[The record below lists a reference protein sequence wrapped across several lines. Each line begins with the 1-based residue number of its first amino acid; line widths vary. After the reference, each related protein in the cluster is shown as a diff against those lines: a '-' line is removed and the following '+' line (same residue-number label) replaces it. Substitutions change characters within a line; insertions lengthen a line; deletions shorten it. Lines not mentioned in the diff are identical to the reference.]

1 MIDVAGAW
9 YERAAF
15 ALFGI
20 ALAASAA
27 TLLHLQADLS
37 FVLDEWDFLL
47 ARRDFDAAALLD
59 PHNEHISVLPVL
71 VYKALLS
78 AFGMDSPLPFQVAQ
92 VFAALVAA
100 ALLFVYV
107 RRRVGAWGALAAVI
121 PILFLGASWANL
133 LSAFQ
138 VAFFG
143 AIACGLGAV
152 LLFERADRRADP
164 VVCMLLVLAVL
175 WQSLGLAFVAGIGVA
190 VILGR
195 DRLGRAYVAVIPAA
209 VFAAWW
215 LGWGHQADSQ
225 FTLENLISSPLY
237 VFDGFAA
244 SISSLL
250 GFVGGGPEADL
261 VTYGRPLLVIA
272 IVVAALRVR
281 RIGGIPRGLV
291 IAVAIAVV
299 FWFLAALNETYARPA
314 SNGRYQYPGAFFL
327 VMIAAE
333 LVRGVRFQRRWLAVA
348 LAVALAA
355 AVSGFANLRRNSDL
369 LASVSERGRAGL
381 AALEITRDTVDP
393 AFLLTTENSDVV
405 YFDLVAAGPYLSA
418 VDEFG
423 SPAFSERELVEAAE
437 QARVAADKATA
448 AALELRLRPLD
459 PEQLRHCRR
468 LAVGAPTTLPAA
480 GLALAADRGDATIR
494 LRRFATQSFAVDLGL
509 LPAGAVAQLSIPSDR
524 SARAWELEAAG
535 TAGVLVCEHPPL
547 VNPPPGSE

>member
-1 MIDVAGAW
+1 
-9 YERAAF
+9 
-15 ALFGI
+15 
-20 ALAASAA
+20 
-27 TLLHLQADLS
+27 
-37 FVLDEWDFLL
+37 
-47 ARRDFDAAALLD
+47 
-59 PHNEHISVLPVL
+59 
-71 VYKALLS
+71 
-78 AFGMDSPLPFQVAQ
+78 
-92 VFAALVAA
+92 
-100 ALLFVYV
+100 
-107 RRRVGAWGALAAVI
+107 
-121 PILFLGASWANL
+121 
-133 LSAFQ
+133 
-138 VAFFG
+138 
-143 AIACGLGAV
+143 
-152 LLFERADRRADP
+152 
-164 VVCMLLVLAVL
+164 
-175 WQSLGLAFVAGIGVA
+175 
-190 VILGR
+190 
-195 DRLGRAYVAVIPAA
+195 
-209 VFAAWW
+209 
-215 LGWGHQADSQ
+215 
-225 FTLENLISSPLY
+225 
-237 VFDGFAA
+237 
-244 SISSLL
+244 
-250 GFVGGGPEADL
+250 
-261 VTYGRPLLVIA
+261 
-272 IVVAALRVR
+272 
-281 RIGGIPRGLV
+281 V

-423 SPAFSERELVEAAE
+423 SPAFSERELIEAAE

-480 GLALAADRGDATIR
+480 GLALAADRGDATIS
-494 LRRFATQSFAVDLGL
+494 LRRFATQTFAVDLGS

-524 SARAWELEAAG
+524 SSRAWELQVAG
-535 TAGVLVCEHPPL
+535 AAGVLVCQHPPL
-547 VNPPPGSE
+547 VNPPPDTE